1 MSNYFQE
8 WAQKYD
14 NSAAILK
21 NSIQTL
27 KQKLKTAPPE
37 ELSRINYDI
46 SVLKAMR
53 RDTTEIAEELRKK
66 HRHEMER
73 LNETTITI
81 PQ

>member
-21 NSIQTL
+21 NSIQT
-27 KQKLKTAPPE
+27 KKKKLKIAPPE

-46 SVLKAMR
+46 SDQKTMR
-53 RDTTEIAEELRKK
+53 RDTPKIAEELRKK
-66 HRHEMER
+66 HRHELER